1 MSAVVL
7 QLIASALFSGMFA
20 LVKSLG
26 PGFPN
31 SEAAFFRALF
41 GLPAVCWMLRRG
53 HETLR
58 PRRPWLM
65 AARGLLGAGAMLGF
79 FYALP
84 RAKLADVTL
93 INRTQ
98 PVLITLLARLVIK
111 EPAPRL
117 ALISLGLGFGGALLV
132 IKPGFGLLNVPG
144 LVALG
149 AVVFSALAHLA
160 VRRLNASDTPLL
172 IVFWFTLIVGGVSG
186 LLGVPVFVL
195 PNARQWLVLAVM
207 GQAAAGGQ
215 LLMTTAYGRDTAP
228 VVAAASYASVVYAL
242 VLGLAFWGELPDR
255 LALVGGLLIV
265 IAGLVLAWGRRGVL
279 NPPAPL

>member
-26 PGFPN
+26 PAFPHT
-31 SEAAFFRALF
+31 EAAFFRALF
-41 GLPAVCWMLRRG
+41 GLPAVCWMLRRRD
-53 HETLR
+53 ETLR

-65 AARGLLGAGAMLGF
+65 AARGLFGAGAMLGF

-132 IKPGFGLLNVPG
+132 IKPGLGLLNVPG

-149 AVVFSALAHLA
+149 AVVLSALAHLA
-160 VRRLNASDTPLL
+160 VRRLNATDTPLL
-172 IVFWFTLIVGGVSG
+172 IVFWFTLIVGGVGG
-186 LLGVPVFVL
+186 LLSVPVFVL
-195 PNARQWLVLAVM
+195 PDARQWLVLAVM

-215 LLMTTAYGRDTAP
+215 LLMTMAYGRDAAP
-228 VVAAASYASVVYAL
+228 VVAAASYASVLYAL

-265 IAGLVLAWGRRGVL
+265 LAGLVLAWGRRGVL
-279 NPPAPL
+279 NPPAPH